1 MKRIL
6 ICEDEAAIRSFVVIN
21 LRHAGFEV
29 YEAVSGVQAL
39 DIFSRELDI
48 DVVLLDVML
57 PGIDGFE
64 VCRRLRLQDRRVG
77 IIMLPALPRAS
88 ERINGLTLG
97 ADDYVSKP
105 FSSAELMARIEALC
119 RRIALGSVSD
129 GYRETLSSGVF
140 MLNMRSRTLHR
151 GQQVTELTQVEFQM
165 MEYFFMHEGEPLSR
179 GDILARVWGKLYVGD
194 EKIVDVNIRRMRMK
208 VEDDPSDPRHIR
220 TVRGQGYCWCAE

>member
-29 YEAVSGVQAL
+29 YEAESGEQAL

-77 IIMLPALPRAS
+77 IIMLTALTRES

-119 RRIALGSVSD
+119 RRIDLGSVSD

-151 GQQVTELTQVEFQM
+151 GEQVTELTQVEFQM